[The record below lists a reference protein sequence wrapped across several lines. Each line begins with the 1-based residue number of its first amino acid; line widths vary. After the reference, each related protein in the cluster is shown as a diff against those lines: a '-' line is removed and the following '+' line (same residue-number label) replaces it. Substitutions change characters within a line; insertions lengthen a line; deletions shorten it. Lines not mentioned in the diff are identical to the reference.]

1 MEGRTIRLLVADD
14 HTIVRQGL
22 VSMLEETGE
31 CEVVAQAADGAEAV
45 DLAVQTRPDVVVTD
59 LSMPRLGGLEVVRR
73 VKEKLPGTRTLVLT
87 VHEDDEYIL
96 PTIRAGAS
104 GFLNKDTSV
113 GELMD
118 AIKAIRAGEAYYG
131 RRAALLAG
139 ASGQL
144 RNKATTGGNLLQRTR
159 CYYFYDTD
167 QPCNKRDPGSGCSAM
182 EGANRLH
189 AILGV
194 TDKCIASHPSD
205 MAVAMQMLG
214 AEVEIETTDGLTRT
228 VPLSDFYL
236 IPTDPAVETVLQ
248 PGELITAVILPA
260 PAEGRQTYRKVRD
273 RASYAFAMVSVA
285 ARIKVTDGKITQAAI
300 ACGGIGSMPWRDPA
314 VEDALI
320 GQEPAR
326 EVFGKAADILVAEA
340 APKEGNA
347 FKVPL
352 ARRTFIATLK
362 ELTGVQQ

>member
-1 MEGRTIRLLVADD
+1 MKQFD
-14 HTIVRQGL
+14 
-22 VSMLEETGE
+22 
-31 CEVVAQAADGAEAV
+31 
-45 DLAVQTRPDVVVTD
+45 
-59 LSMPRLGGLEVVRR
+59 
-73 VKEKLPGTRTLVLT
+73 
-87 VHEDDEYIL
+87 Y
-96 PTIRAGAS
+96 IRAGANS
-104 GFLNKDTSV
+104 DVTGTPDATIIAGGTNLLD
-113 GELMD
+113 LMKLEVMTPD
-118 AIKAIRAGEAYYG
+118 RLVDISRLDLKQIIPTRDGGLRIGALVTNSDLAADMTVRSDYAALSS
-131 RRAALLAG
+131 ALLAG

-167 QPCNKRDPGSGCSAM
+167 QPCNKRDPGSGCGAM

-214 AEVEIETTDGLTRT
+214 AEVEIEASDGLTRT
-228 VPLSDFYL
+228 VSLSDFYL

-352 ARRTFIATLK
+352 ARRTLIATLK

>member
-1 MEGRTIRLLVADD
+1 MKQFD
-14 HTIVRQGL
+14 
-22 VSMLEETGE
+22 
-31 CEVVAQAADGAEAV
+31 
-45 DLAVQTRPDVVVTD
+45 
-59 LSMPRLGGLEVVRR
+59 
-73 VKEKLPGTRTLVLT
+73 
-87 VHEDDEYIL
+87 Y
-96 PTIRAGAS
+96 IRAGANS
-104 GFLNKDTSV
+104 DVTGTPDATIIAGGTNLLD
-113 GELMD
+113 LMKLEVMTPD
-118 AIKAIRAGEAYYG
+118 RLVDISRLDLKQITPTRDGGLRIGALVTNSDLAADMTVRSDYAALSS
-131 RRAALLAG
+131 ALLAG

-214 AEVEIETTDGLTRT
+214 AEVEIESTDGVTRT

-326 EVFGKAADILVAEA
+326 EVFGKAADILLANA
-340 APKEGNA
+340 TPKEGNA

-352 ARRTFIATLK
+352 ARRTLIATFK

>member
-1 MEGRTIRLLVADD
+1 MKQFD
-14 HTIVRQGL
+14 
-22 VSMLEETGE
+22 
-31 CEVVAQAADGAEAV
+31 
-45 DLAVQTRPDVVVTD
+45 
-59 LSMPRLGGLEVVRR
+59 
-73 VKEKLPGTRTLVLT
+73 
-87 VHEDDEYIL
+87 Y
-96 PTIRAGAS
+96 IRAGANS
-104 GFLNKDTSV
+104 DVTGTPDATIIAGGTNLLD
-113 GELMD
+113 LMKLEVMTPD
-118 AIKAIRAGEAYYG
+118 RLVDISRLDLKQITPTRDGGLRIGALVTNSDLAADMTVRSDYAALS
-131 RRAALLAG
+131 AALLAG
-139 ASGQL
+139 ASRQL

-167 QPCNKRDPGSGCSAM
+167 QPCNKRDPGSGCGAM

-214 AEVEIETTDGLTRT
+214 AEVEIESTDGVTRT

-326 EVFGKAADILVAEA
+326 EVFGKAADVLVAEA

-352 ARRTFIATLK
+352 ARRTLIATLK

>member
-1 MEGRTIRLLVADD
+1 MKQFD
-14 HTIVRQGL
+14 
-22 VSMLEETGE
+22 
-31 CEVVAQAADGAEAV
+31 
-45 DLAVQTRPDVVVTD
+45 
-59 LSMPRLGGLEVVRR
+59 
-73 VKEKLPGTRTLVLT
+73 
-87 VHEDDEYIL
+87 Y
-96 PTIRAGAS
+96 IRAGANS
-104 GFLNKDTSV
+104 DVTGTPDATIIAGGTNLLD
-113 GELMD
+113 LMKLEVMTPD
-118 AIKAIRAGEAYYG
+118 RLVDISRLDLKQITPTRDGGLRIGALVTNSDLAADMTVRSDYAALS
-131 RRAALLAG
+131 AALLAG

-167 QPCNKRDPGSGCSAM
+167 QPCNKRDPGSGCGAM

-214 AEVEIETTDGLTRT
+214 AEVEIETTDGVTRT

-352 ARRTFIATLK
+352 ARRTLIATLK

>member
-1 MEGRTIRLLVADD
+1 MKQFD
-14 HTIVRQGL
+14 
-22 VSMLEETGE
+22 
-31 CEVVAQAADGAEAV
+31 
-45 DLAVQTRPDVVVTD
+45 
-59 LSMPRLGGLEVVRR
+59 
-73 VKEKLPGTRTLVLT
+73 
-87 VHEDDEYIL
+87 Y
-96 PTIRAGAS
+96 IRAGANS
-104 GFLNKDTSV
+104 DVTGTPDATIIAGGTNLLD
-113 GELMD
+113 LMKLEVMTPD
-118 AIKAIRAGEAYYG
+118 RLVDISRLDLKQITPTRDGGLRIGALVTNSDLAADMTVRSDYAALSS
-131 RRAALLAG
+131 ALLAG

-194 TDKCIASHPSD
+194 TDRCIASHPSD

-352 ARRTFIATLK
+352 ARRTLIATLK

>member
-1 MEGRTIRLLVADD
+1 MKQFD
-14 HTIVRQGL
+14 
-22 VSMLEETGE
+22 
-31 CEVVAQAADGAEAV
+31 
-45 DLAVQTRPDVVVTD
+45 
-59 LSMPRLGGLEVVRR
+59 
-73 VKEKLPGTRTLVLT
+73 
-87 VHEDDEYIL
+87 Y
-96 PTIRAGAS
+96 IRAGANS
-104 GFLNKDTSV
+104 DVTGTPDATIIAGGTNLLD
-113 GELMD
+113 LMKLEVMTPD
-118 AIKAIRAGEAYYG
+118 RLVDISRLDLKQITPTRDGGLRIGALVTNSDLAADMTVRSDYAALS
-131 RRAALLAG
+131 AALLAG

-314 VEDALI
+314 VEEALI

-352 ARRTFIATLK
+352 ARRTLIATLK

>member
-1 MEGRTIRLLVADD
+1 MKQFD
-14 HTIVRQGL
+14 
-22 VSMLEETGE
+22 
-31 CEVVAQAADGAEAV
+31 
-45 DLAVQTRPDVVVTD
+45 
-59 LSMPRLGGLEVVRR
+59 
-73 VKEKLPGTRTLVLT
+73 
-87 VHEDDEYIL
+87 Y
-96 PTIRAGAS
+96 IRAGANS
-104 GFLNKDTSV
+104 DVTGTPDATIIAGGTNLLD
-113 GELMD
+113 LMKLEVMTPD
-118 AIKAIRAGEAYYG
+118 RLVDISRLDLKQITPTRDGGLRIGALVTNSDLAADMTVRSDYAALSS
-131 RRAALLAG
+131 ALLAG

-214 AEVEIETTDGLTRT
+214 AEVEIETTDGVTRT

-320 GQEPAR
+320 GQEPTR

-352 ARRTFIATLK
+352 ARRTLIATLK

>member
-1 MEGRTIRLLVADD
+1 MKQFD
-14 HTIVRQGL
+14 
-22 VSMLEETGE
+22 
-31 CEVVAQAADGAEAV
+31 
-45 DLAVQTRPDVVVTD
+45 
-59 LSMPRLGGLEVVRR
+59 
-73 VKEKLPGTRTLVLT
+73 
-87 VHEDDEYIL
+87 Y
-96 PTIRAGAS
+96 IRAGANS
-104 GFLNKDTSV
+104 DVTGTPDATIIAGGTNLLDLMKLEVMTPDRLVDISRLDLKQITPTRDGGLRIGALVTNS
-113 GELMD
+113 ELAADMTVRSD
-118 AIKAIRAGEAYYG
+118 YAALS
-131 RRAALLAG
+131 AALLAG

-352 ARRTFIATLK
+352 ARRTLIATLK

>member
-1 MEGRTIRLLVADD
+1 MKQFD
-14 HTIVRQGL
+14 
-22 VSMLEETGE
+22 
-31 CEVVAQAADGAEAV
+31 
-45 DLAVQTRPDVVVTD
+45 
-59 LSMPRLGGLEVVRR
+59 
-73 VKEKLPGTRTLVLT
+73 
-87 VHEDDEYIL
+87 Y
-96 PTIRAGAS
+96 IRAGANS
-104 GFLNKDTSV
+104 DVTGTPDATIIAGGTNLLD
-113 GELMD
+113 LMKLEVMTPD
-118 AIKAIRAGEAYYG
+118 RLVDISRLDLKQITPTRDGGLRIGALVTNSDLAADMTVRSDYAALS
-131 RRAALLAG
+131 AALLAG

-326 EVFGKAADILVAEA
+326 EVFGKAADVLVAEA

-352 ARRTFIATLK
+352 ARRTLIATLK

>member
-1 MEGRTIRLLVADD
+1 MKQFD
-14 HTIVRQGL
+14 
-22 VSMLEETGE
+22 
-31 CEVVAQAADGAEAV
+31 
-45 DLAVQTRPDVVVTD
+45 
-59 LSMPRLGGLEVVRR
+59 
-73 VKEKLPGTRTLVLT
+73 
-87 VHEDDEYIL
+87 Y
-96 PTIRAGAS
+96 IRAGANS
-104 GFLNKDTSV
+104 DVTGTPDATIIAGGTNLLD
-113 GELMD
+113 LMKLEVMTPD
-118 AIKAIRAGEAYYG
+118 RLVDISRLDLKQITPTRDGGLRIGALVTNSDLAADMTVRSDYAALS
-131 RRAALLAG
+131 AALLAG

-214 AEVEIETTDGLTRT
+214 AEVEIESTDGVTRT

-352 ARRTFIATLK
+352 ARRTLIATLK

>member
-1 MEGRTIRLLVADD
+1 MKQFD
-14 HTIVRQGL
+14 
-22 VSMLEETGE
+22 
-31 CEVVAQAADGAEAV
+31 
-45 DLAVQTRPDVVVTD
+45 
-59 LSMPRLGGLEVVRR
+59 
-73 VKEKLPGTRTLVLT
+73 
-87 VHEDDEYIL
+87 Y
-96 PTIRAGAS
+96 IRAGANS
-104 GFLNKDTSV
+104 DVTGTPDATIIAGGTNLLD
-113 GELMD
+113 LMKLEVMTPD
-118 AIKAIRAGEAYYG
+118 RLVDISRLDLKQITPTRDGGLRIGALVTNSDLAADMTVRSDYAALSS
-131 RRAALLAG
+131 ALLAG

-167 QPCNKRDPGSGCSAM
+167 QPCNKRDPGSGCGAM

-214 AEVEIETTDGLTRT
+214 AEVEIESTDGVTRT

-326 EVFGKAADILVAEA
+326 EVFGKAADILLAEA

-352 ARRTFIATLK
+352 ARRTLIATLK